1 MALNV
6 RPHSERGP
14 LLVDE
19 AEYEQLSRR
28 TAHGWSECAD
38 EREWLVKLHFLR
50 EGYRA
55 GKLNLES
62 FEERELRL
70 VEAWL
75 NKLIG

>member
-6 RPHSERGP
+6 RPRSERGP

-19 AEYEQLSRR
+19 AEYERLARR
-28 TAHGWSECAD
+28 ASHGWSECAD
-38 EREWLVKLHFLR
+38 ELEWLVKLHYLR
-50 EGYRA
+50 EGFKA
-55 GKLNLES
+55 GKLEQAA

-75 NKLIG
+75 NKLI